1 MERKGRIVVIA
12 GPTAAGKTEV
22 AIRVARR
29 VSGDIVSCDSMQIYK
44 YMDIGSAKPTPEERA
59 LATHYLVDEIDPS
72 DEFSVAKYQTLAK
85 EYISKILSQGRVP
98 IVEGGTGLY
107 LNSLLY
113 DMDFPGEGKDKKF
126 RDDLTEE
133 ARLFGNMF
141 VYEKL
146 KAIDPEAAERI
157 HPNNLIRVIKAL
169 EAAST
174 GSSMGDF
181 NKFSRTEDYDT
192 IMFGVTR
199 DRSELYDRINR
210 RVDIMVDAGLFD
222 EVKGLLERGISE
234 DDISM
239 KGIGYKEVLAYFD
252 GVYTYEETL
261 DKIKQNTRHLAKR
274 QEAWFKR
281 YQDMIWYNLSQITMD
296 EAVEQIVWQIEQ
308 K

>member
-1 MERKGRIVVIA
+1 MSSADRIVVIA
-12 GPTAAGKTEV
+12 GPTAAGKTEI
-22 AIRVARR
+22 AIRVAEA

-59 LATHYLVDEIDPS
+59 RAKHYLVDEIDPS
-72 DEFSVAKYQTLAK
+72 DEFSVAKYQRLAK
-85 EYISKILSQGRVP
+85 SYIRKILDEDRVP

-107 LNSLLY
+107 LNSLLF
-113 DMDFPGEGKDKKF
+113 DMDFPGEGKNKKF
-126 RDDLTEE
+126 RDDLFEE
-133 ARLFGNMF
+133 AKLFGNMF
-141 VYEKL
+141 VYDKL

-157 HPNNLIRVIKAL
+157 HPNNLIRVVKAL

-181 NKFSRTEDYDT
+181 NKFRPTRDYET
-192 IMFGVTR
+192 LMFCVTR
-199 DRSELYDRINR
+199 DRDELYDRINR
-210 RVDIMVDAGLFD
+210 RVDIMVEAGLFD
-222 EVKGLLERGISE
+222 EVRALLERGMTE

-252 GVYTYEETL
+252 GVYSYEEAIER
-261 DKIKQNTRHLAKR
+261 IKLNTRHLAKR

-281 YQDMIWYNLSQITMD
+281 YSDMVWINLSETPMED
-296 EAVEQIVWQIEQ
+296 AVDKIVWQIRQ

>member
-281 YQDMIWYNLSQITMD
+281 YQDMIWYNLSHITMD

>member
-1 MERKGRIVVIA
+1 MSSADRIVVIA
-12 GPTAAGKTEV
+12 GPTAAGKTEI
-22 AIRVARR
+22 AIRVAEA

-59 LATHYLVDEIDPS
+59 RAKHYLVDEIDPS
-72 DEFSVAKYQTLAK
+72 DEFSVAKYQRLAK
-85 EYISKILSQGRVP
+85 SYIRKILDEDRVP

-107 LNSLLY
+107 LNSLLF
-113 DMDFPGEGKDKKF
+113 DMDFPGEGKNKKF
-126 RDDLTEE
+126 RDDLFEE
-133 ARLFGNMF
+133 AKLFGNMF
-141 VYEKL
+141 VYDKL

-157 HPNNLIRVIKAL
+157 HPNNLIRVVKAL

-181 NKFSRTEDYDT
+181 NKFRPTDDYET
-192 IMFGVTR
+192 LMFCVTR
-199 DRSELYDRINR
+199 DRDELYDRINR
-210 RVDIMVDAGLFD
+210 RVDIMVEAGLFD
-222 EVKGLLERGISE
+222 EVRGLLERGMTE

-252 GVYTYEETL
+252 GVYSYEEAIER
-261 DKIKQNTRHLAKR
+261 IKLNTRHLAKR

-281 YQDMIWYNLSQITMD
+281 YSDMVWINLSETPMED
-296 EAVEQIVWQIEQ
+296 AVDKIVWQIRQ

>member
-1 MERKGRIVVIA
+1 MSSADRIVVIA
-12 GPTAAGKTEV
+12 GPTAAGKTEI
-22 AIRVARR
+22 AIRVAEA

-59 LATHYLVDEIDPS
+59 RAKHYLVDEIDPS
-72 DEFSVAKYQTLAK
+72 DEFSVAKYQRLAK
-85 EYISKILSQGRVP
+85 LYIRKILDEDRVP

-107 LNSLLY
+107 LNSLLF
-113 DMDFPGEGKDKKF
+113 DMDFPGEGKNKKF
-126 RDDLTEE
+126 RDDLFEE
-133 ARLFGNMF
+133 AKLFGNMF
-141 VYEKL
+141 VYDKL

-157 HPNNLIRVIKAL
+157 HPNNLIRVVKAL

-181 NKFSRTEDYDT
+181 NKFKPTGDYET
-192 IMFGVTR
+192 LMFCVTR
-199 DRSELYDRINR
+199 DRDELYDRINR
-210 RVDIMVDAGLFD
+210 RVDIMVEAGLFD
-222 EVKGLLERGISE
+222 EVRALLERGMTE

-252 GVYTYEETL
+252 GVYSYEEAIER
-261 DKIKQNTRHLAKR
+261 IKLNTRHLAKR

-281 YQDMIWYNLSQITMD
+281 YSDMVWINLSETPMED
-296 EAVEQIVWQIEQ
+296 AVDKIVWQIRQ

>member
-85 EYISKILSQGRVP
+85 EYISKILSKGRVP

>member
-281 YQDMIWYNLSQITMD
+281 YQDMIWYNLSQITID

>member
-1 MERKGRIVVIA
+1 MSSADRIVVIA
-12 GPTAAGKTEV
+12 GPTAAGKTEI
-22 AIRVARR
+22 AIRVAEA

-59 LATHYLVDEIDPS
+59 RAKHYLVDEIDPS
-72 DEFSVAKYQTLAK
+72 DEFSVAKYQRLAK
-85 EYISKILSQGRVP
+85 SYIRKILDEDRVP

-107 LNSLLY
+107 LNSLLF
-113 DMDFPGEGKDKKF
+113 DMDFPGEGKNKKF
-126 RDDLTEE
+126 RDDLFEE
-133 ARLFGNMF
+133 AKLFGNMF
-141 VYEKL
+141 VYDKL

-157 HPNNLIRVIKAL
+157 HPNNLIRVVKAL

-181 NKFSRTEDYDT
+181 NKFRPTRDYET
-192 IMFGVTR
+192 LMFCVTR
-199 DRSELYDRINR
+199 DRDELYDRINR
-210 RVDIMVDAGLFD
+210 RVDIMVEAGLFD
-222 EVKGLLERGISE
+222 EVRGLLERGMTE

-252 GVYTYEETL
+252 GVYSYEEAIER
-261 DKIKQNTRHLAKR
+261 IKLNTRHLAKR

-281 YQDMIWYNLSQITMD
+281 YSDMVWINLSETPMED
-296 EAVEQIVWQIEQ
+296 AVDKIVWQIRQ

>member
-210 RVDIMVDAGLFD
+210 RVDIMVEAGLFD

>member
-1 MERKGRIVVIA
+1 MSSADRIVVIA
-12 GPTAAGKTEV
+12 GPTAAGKTEI
-22 AIRVARR
+22 AIRVAEA

-59 LATHYLVDEIDPS
+59 RAKHYLVDEIDPS
-72 DEFSVAKYQTLAK
+72 DEFSVAKYQKLAK
-85 EYISKILSQGRVP
+85 SYIRKILDEERVP

-107 LNSLLY
+107 LNSLLF
-113 DMDFPGEGKDKKF
+113 DMDFPGEGKNKKF
-126 RDDLTEE
+126 RDDLFEE
-133 ARLFGNMF
+133 AKLFGNMF
-141 VYEKL
+141 VYDKL

-157 HPNNLIRVIKAL
+157 HPNNLIRVVKAL

-181 NKFSRTEDYDT
+181 NKFKPTRDYET
-192 IMFGVTR
+192 LMFCVTR
-199 DRSELYDRINR
+199 DRDELYDRINR
-210 RVDIMVDAGLFD
+210 RVDIMVEAGLFD
-222 EVKGLLERGISE
+222 EVRGLLERGMTE

-252 GVYTYEETL
+252 GVYSYEEAIER
-261 DKIKQNTRHLAKR
+261 IKLNTRHLAKR

-281 YQDMIWYNLSQITMD
+281 YSDMVWINLSETPMED
-296 EAVEQIVWQIEQ
+296 AVDKIVWQIRQ

>member
-85 EYISKILSQGRVP
+85 EYISKILSKGRVP

-261 DKIKQNTRHLAKR
+261 EKIKQNTRHLAKR

>member
-85 EYISKILSQGRVP
+85 EYISKILSRGRVP

-210 RVDIMVDAGLFD
+210 RVDIMVEAGLFD